1 MPHLLEGSGSMVRFG
16 AIIRA
21 KLLHLQELQ
30 PMQIFSLPVYDMV
43 IGINE
48 PKSK

>member
-1 MPHLLEGSGSMVRFG
+1 MVRFG
-16 AIIRA
+16 AIIHA

-30 PMQIFSLPVYDMV
+30 PMQMFGFPVYDLV
-43 IGINE
+43 IGISE